1 VTNVTLF
8 SFKES
13 MKNLIIIFMALFLI
27 LGCET
32 KPKQENATTNK
43 KAQESKLNP
52 VNIKDQAKVVSK
64 ENKPVI
70 KKPIVKKKIKE
81 LLDEIEFTEGIY
93 LNAFKSTGEKFLT
106 ILDTAQAAGINT
118 IIFDLKNMKGDT
130 FFEMPQKSIFRDERR
145 KMSLDIHRIV
155 NAAHERDMKA
165 VARMVMFHDRLLADS
180 LHSFRPQMADGTAW
194 QESKKGDGA
203 WLDSSNRDVQ
213 KDLLQLIE
221 HAAQSG
227 VDEIQMDYVRFP
239 TQGIQAD
246 ASFAFEREDAL
257 RSKIDSTYVSRERQD
272 IIAAF
277 VKEAKK
283 VCDKHGVTLAADVFA
298 VVAWQR
304 NADIRSTGQNIP
316 RMTKHLDSIHPMIY
330 SSHFNKDFGYR
341 EDTWNE
347 PYYITYK
354 GTKLARDFSNKK
366 CKVIPYIQSNTWR
379 VKYTEDYVIG
389 QIQSVKDAGGD
400 GYILWNSGSNYF
412 TTLGWIKKYNRK
424 G

>member
-1 VTNVTLF
+1 
-8 SFKES
+8 
-13 MKNLIIIFMALFLI
+13 MKKIIIILIGIFLI
-27 LGCET
+27 LGCEFKT
-32 KPKQENATTNK
+32 KEEIIPKNK
-43 KAQESKLNP
+43 ETQES
-52 VNIKDQAKVVSK
+52 NINSVKNKEASIIEDEEKVV
-64 ENKPVI
+64 VV
-70 KKPIVKKKIKE
+70 KKPIVKKKIKK

-93 LNAFKSTGEKFLT
+93 LNAFKSTGDKFLT

-180 LHSFRPQMADGTAW
+180 LHSFRPQLADGSAW

-213 KDLLQLIE
+213 EDLLQLIE
-221 HAAQSG
+221 HAAKSG
-227 VDEIQMDYVRFP
+227 IDEIQMDYVRFP
-239 TQGIQAD
+239 TQGIQGE
-246 ASFAFEREDAL
+246 ASFAFEREDN
-257 RSKIDSTYVSRERQD
+257 RYSETDSTYVSRERQD

-277 VKEAKK
+277 VKKAKN
-283 VCDKHGVTLAADVFA
+283 VCDRYGVSLAADVFA

-304 NADIRSTGQNIP
+304 KIDIKSTGQNIP
-316 RMTKHLDSIHPMIY
+316 RMTQHLDSIHPMIY
-330 SSHFNKDFGYR
+330 SSHFNKDFGFR

-354 GTKLARDFSNKK
+354 GTKLAREFSDKK

-379 VKYTEDYVIG
+379 VNYTEDYVIG

-412 TTLGWIKKYNRK
+412 TTLEWIKKYNKK

>member
-1 VTNVTLF
+1 
-8 SFKES
+8 
-13 MKNLIIIFMALFLI
+13 
-27 LGCET
+27 
-32 KPKQENATTNK
+32 
-43 KAQESKLNP
+43 
-52 VNIKDQAKVVSK
+52 
-64 ENKPVI
+64 
-70 KKPIVKKKIKE
+70 
-81 LLDEIEFTEGIY
+81 
-93 LNAFKSTGEKFLT
+93 
-106 ILDTAQAAGINT
+106 
-118 IIFDLKNMKGDT
+118 
-130 FFEMPQKSIFRDERR
+130 
-145 KMSLDIHRIV
+145 
-155 NAAHERDMKA
+155 
-165 VARMVMFHDRLLADS
+165 MVMFHDRLLADS
-180 LHSFRPQMADGTAW
+180 LHSFRPQMADGSAW

-203 WLDSSNRDVQ
+203 WMDSSNKDVQ

-221 HAAQSG
+221 HAAKSG
-227 VDEIQMDYVRFP
+227 IDEIQMDYVRFP
-239 TQGIQAD
+239 TQGIQGD
-246 ASFAFEREDAL
+246 ASFAFQREDSL
-257 RSKIDSTYVSRERQD
+257 RAKTDSTYVMRERQD

-277 VKEAKK
+277 VKDAKK
-283 VCDKHGVTLAADVFA
+283 VCDKYGVTLAADVFA

-330 SSHFNKDFGYR
+330 SSHFNKDFGFR

-354 GTKLARDFSNKK
+354 GTKLAREFSEKD

-412 TTLGWIKKYNRK
+412 TTLAWIKKYNHKK

>member
-1 VTNVTLF
+1 
-8 SFKES
+8 
-13 MKNLIIIFMALFLI
+13 MKKIIIILIGIFLI
-27 LGCET
+27 LGCEFKT
-32 KPKQENATTNK
+32 KEEIIPKNK
-43 KAQESKLNP
+43 ETQESN
-52 VNIKDQAKVVSK
+52 VNSVKNEEASIIEDEEKVV
-64 ENKPVI
+64 VV
-70 KKPIVKKKIKE
+70 KKPIVKKKIKK

-93 LNAFKSTGEKFLT
+93 LNAFKSTGDKFLT

-180 LHSFRPQMADGTAW
+180 LHSFRPQLADGSAW

-213 KDLLQLIE
+213 EDLLQLIE
-221 HAAQSG
+221 HAAKSG
-227 VDEIQMDYVRFP
+227 IDEIQMDYVRFP
-239 TQGIQAD
+239 TQGIQGE
-246 ASFAFEREDAL
+246 ASFAFEREDN
-257 RSKIDSTYVSRERQD
+257 RYSETDSTYVSRERQD

-277 VKEAKK
+277 VKKAKN
-283 VCDKHGVTLAADVFA
+283 VCDRYGVSLAADVFA

-304 NADIRSTGQNIP
+304 KIDIKSTGQNIP
-316 RMTKHLDSIHPMIY
+316 RMTQHLDSIHPMIY
-330 SSHFNKDFGYR
+330 SSHFNKDFGFR

-354 GTKLARDFSNKK
+354 GTKLAREFSDKK

-379 VKYTEDYVIG
+379 VNYTEDYVIG

-412 TTLGWIKKYNRK
+412 TTLEWIKKYNKK

>member
-1 VTNVTLF
+1 
-8 SFKES
+8 
-13 MKNLIIIFMALFLI
+13 MKKIIIILIGIFLI
-27 LGCET
+27 LGCEFKT
-32 KPKQENATTNK
+32 KEEIIPKNK
-43 KAQESKLNP
+43 ETQES
-52 VNIKDQAKVVSK
+52 NINSVKNEEASIIEDEEKVV
-64 ENKPVI
+64 VV
-70 KKPIVKKKIKE
+70 KKPIVKKKIKK

-93 LNAFKSTGEKFLT
+93 LNAFKSTGDKFLT

-180 LHSFRPQMADGTAW
+180 LHSFRPQLADGSAW

-213 KDLLQLIE
+213 EDLLQLIE
-221 HAAQSG
+221 HAAKSG
-227 VDEIQMDYVRFP
+227 IDEIQMDYVRFP
-239 TQGIQAD
+239 TQGIQGE
-246 ASFAFEREDAL
+246 ASFAFEREDN
-257 RSKIDSTYVSRERQD
+257 RYSETDSTYVSRERQD

-277 VKEAKK
+277 VKKAKN
-283 VCDKHGVTLAADVFA
+283 VCDRYGVSLAADVFA

-304 NADIRSTGQNIP
+304 KIDIKSTGQNIP
-316 RMTKHLDSIHPMIY
+316 RMTQHLDSIHPMIY
-330 SSHFNKDFGYR
+330 SSHFNKDFGFR

-354 GTKLARDFSNKK
+354 GTKLAREFSDKK

-379 VKYTEDYVIG
+379 VNYTEDYVIG

-412 TTLGWIKKYNRK
+412 TTLEWIKKYNKK